1 MRGVEANI
9 KGVIIM
15 IGKES
20 KEERLVHLAEVK
32 EILEKREKER
42 EMTYEQQ
49 LAYEHAKKHASM
61 SKEKADK
68 LRSALVALGI
78 TERTAVKIVDV
89 APKNILT
96 LKQILTSEQK
106 AIAEDELQK
115 ILALVK
121 GS

>member
-106 AIAEDELQK
+106 AMAEDELQK

>member
-1 MRGVEANI
+1 M
-9 KGVIIM
+9 IIM

-32 EILEKREKER
+32 EIVEKREKER

-106 AIAEDELQK
+106 AMAEDELQK

>member
-1 MRGVEANI
+1 
-9 KGVIIM
+9 M

-20 KEERLVHLAEVK
+20 KEVRLVHLAEVK

-49 LAYEHAKKHASM
+49 LAYEHAKKHVSM

-68 LRSALVALGI
+68 LKSALLAMGVS
-78 TERTAVKIVDV
+78 ERTATKIVDV
-89 APKNILT
+89 APKGMLT
-96 LKQILTSEQK
+96 LKQIMTSEQK
-106 AIAEDELQK
+106 TLGEDELQK